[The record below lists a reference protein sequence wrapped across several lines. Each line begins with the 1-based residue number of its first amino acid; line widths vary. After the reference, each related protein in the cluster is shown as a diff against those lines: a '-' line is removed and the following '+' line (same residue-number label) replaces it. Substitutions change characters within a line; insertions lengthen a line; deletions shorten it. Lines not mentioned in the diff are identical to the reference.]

1 MSSTLSS
8 SNSTDPED
16 KKSTTTGGESPL
28 KTKTMETTAAPPS
41 ENGKPAHAEVSEK
54 LAHLD
59 ELAPEN
65 ATPQH
70 TKDKLPSSEAH
81 SLVSSPGDLMLT
93 QHQSRP
99 SSQAPARMGMGF
111 SRMRR
116 YMGKPCEIPALG
128 EVPLLKDLSE
138 AERSRVVRQFKRATF
153 KKGQVIVQAGAAD
166 DRFFVVGRGTVLL
179 TNASSLDSSMEV
191 TAGAYFGELS
201 LLDEKSKMVATAT
214 AKTDV
219 TAYFLTPEV
228 FSQNNRIELGG
239 ETHKGSGSLRNGDDV
254 NDSEVDNATY
264 DDCEVPFD
272 ELLAATNTSQLPP
285 VDRENVDWG
294 SIIRMVADGIRPTI
308 ADESEHSPAA
318 HVPLKLPDLDSSP
331 KMLPKPLS
339 SASSLCNASS
349 RYSAPLVAKEL
360 SPAGKAVA
368 APDDILRL
376 GTFDSSSLSK
386 RSFSTQAFVDRAKST
401 SLVPDSQASPKR
413 RHSVGDF
420 HTHALFQL
428 VLLHSPQLGGVHV
441 AEAAKDSEYPKTEV
455 KNLGGWQRNLDER
468 YQSSFIAS
476 LSDDDSESSSD
487 DDDSLQGDSGRAP
500 EGRRSWSA
508 KWANLKQTAS
518 QKAQAALEA
527 RRARKLAKKGF
538 TAVTE
543 VVAGSSDEEQHNV
556 DALLPDNPAS
566 EPVESES
573 ALSIVAGQ
581 PVTTP
586 PVVSVTPDPSTDST
600 LEVAPPHNQ
609 EASGED
615 NPEGNAVPTS
625 GSWRDRLKKN
635 VMAKVEEHRERKN
648 AKADLSATSEKVA
661 PSEGAPS
668 SPGSSFED
676 NGSPNAKSN
685 IQAKAGDESS
695 ITSSQL
701 DRTAEGTPST
711 EAMIEPSK
719 KSTESWRDRLKK
731 NVMAKVEERR
741 ERKSAKAEMSIT
753 SEKAAP
759 NDGASSSPGSSFE
772 DNDMLRADSTRSTDE
787 AARSLA
793 VALRGLDHT
802 LNPWFLEA
810 VTTQQRVYASKWSG
824 QWRKGVG
831 AVLPIPEESAQGGQ
845 HKASMV
851 SEQCWWVVERPSESD
866 HDAAFTFELVNASS
880 ARRLFARKY
889 TPHRWASKVTRPSI
903 SWKKQVGAG
912 PPGKTYP
919 DNLWRALPHPES
931 ATDSSEISFMVQN
944 VHSGRFLYSQ
954 QLNSA
959 TSGKNGLEELRGGAE
974 ASEKSDFS
982 FGAVGASQLHEAEFL
997 ANAAWRLVVCDDGLQ
1012 GKLPPQEGV
1021 LSSLTASELSRAD
1034 SDSQDES
1041 DDGEA
1046 EESQEDTPGMDVPAT
1061 SQEEG
1066 AIPVPGEI
1074 HPVHMPDV

>member
-1 MSSTLSS
+1 MRITSKHFLTCVACRWPKKHTFRLFWPRSWWPAAIDSSTVLELATSVPPSS
-8 SNSTDPED
+8 KSANTEDKNSTAPVEDSTSKTGTSEIVSALPSDNNSSTHADAPE
-16 KKSTTTGGESPL
+16 
-28 KTKTMETTAAPPS
+28 A
-41 ENGKPAHAEVSEK
+41 PAHSEPT
-54 LAHLD
+54 LNSI
-59 ELAPEN
+59 PSF
-65 ATPQH
+65 QH
-70 TKDKLPSSEAH
+70 SEGEMQSSEAH
-81 SLVSSPGDLMLT
+81 SLVPSPGDLMLAH
-93 QHQSRP
+93 HQTTT
-99 SSQAPARMGMGF
+99 QAPVRMGMGF

-116 YMGKPCEIPALG
+116 FMGKSRETSALG
-128 EVPLLKDLSE
+128 DVPLLKDLSE
-138 AERSRVVRQFKRATF
+138 AERARVVRQFKRATF
-153 KKGQVIVQAGAAD
+153 KKGQVIVHEGATSN
-166 DRFFVVGRGTVLL
+166 RFFVIGRGTVLFSKAD
-179 TNASSLDSSMEV
+179 TVDAPKEV
-191 TAGAYFGELS
+191 SVGACFGELS
-201 LLDEKSKMVATAT
+201 LLGEESEVMATAT

-219 TAYFLTPEV
+219 TAYYLTPEA
-228 FSQNNRIELGG
+228 FSKENKSELGSLI
-239 ETHKGSGSLRNGDDV
+239 HNDPDCLAISGGTKDDEN
-254 NDSEVDNATY
+254 NDEGN

-272 ELLAATNTSQLPP
+272 ELLAASKNSKPLS
-285 VDRENVDWG
+285 VDREHVDWD
-294 SIIRMVADGIRPTI
+294 SIIRIVAEGIRPTLPD
-308 ADESEHSPAA
+308 ASPPIPAPHA
-318 HVPLKLPDLDSSP
+318 PLKLPEVVSFP
-331 KMLPKPLS
+331 RTLPKPLS
-339 SASSLCNASS
+339 SPSSLCLASS
-349 RYSAPLVAKEL
+349 HQPVPLFGTTDSAP
-360 SPAGKAVA
+360 SGSSVA
-368 APDDILRL
+368 AAFNENFHLS
-376 GTFDSSSLSK
+376 TFDNSSLSK
-386 RSFSTQAFVDRAKST
+386 HSFSTQPFMNYGKS
-401 SLVPDSQASPKR
+401 VSQEIDLHELPQR
-413 RHSVGDF
+413 RHSIGDF
-420 HTHALFQL
+420 QTSALFKL
-428 VLLHSPQLGGVHV
+428 VLSHSPDLGREPVEPSGDK
-441 AEAAKDSEYPKTEV
+441 ESQKTTEV
-455 KNLGGWQRNLDER
+455 RNFGGWQRNLDVHDK
-468 YQSSFIAS
+468 SFFGAS

-487 DDDSLQGDSGRAP
+487 DDSLPEDSGSAQ

-508 KWANLKQTAS
+508 KWANLKQTAA

-538 TAVTE
+538 AAVAE
-543 VVAGSSDEEQHNV
+543 VIAGSSDEEPNNL
-556 DALLPDNPAS
+556 DDPLSDIPAS
-566 EPVESES
+566 TPVAIES
-573 ALSIVAGQ
+573 APSASADQ
-581 PVTTP
+581 PVISP
-586 PVVSVTPDPSTDST
+586 LVAAVSADPSIDSALGMAPT
-600 LEVAPPHNQ
+600 SIHEGPSEAAPESNAPPP
-609 EASGED
+609 AAAAPAAAPSD
-615 NPEGNAVPTS
+615 
-625 GSWRDRLKKN
+625 GSWRNRLKNN
-635 VMAKVEEHRERKN
+635 VMAKVEE
-648 AKADLSATSEKVA
+648 
-661 PSEGAPS
+661 
-668 SPGSSFED
+668 
-676 NGSPNAKSN
+676 
-685 IQAKAGDESS
+685 
-695 ITSSQL
+695 
-701 DRTAEGTPST
+701 
-711 EAMIEPSK
+711 
-719 KSTESWRDRLKK
+719 W
-731 NVMAKVEERR
+731 R
-741 ERKSAKAEMSIT
+741 ERKSATAEMSIT

>member
-1 MSSTLSS
+1 MRITSKHFLTCVACRWPKKHTFRLFWPRSWWPAAIDSSTVLELATSVPPSS
-8 SNSTDPED
+8 KSANTEDKNSTAPVEDSTSKTGTSEIVSALPSDNNSSTHADAPE
-16 KKSTTTGGESPL
+16 
-28 KTKTMETTAAPPS
+28 A
-41 ENGKPAHAEVSEK
+41 PAHSEPT
-54 LAHLD
+54 LNSI
-59 ELAPEN
+59 PSF
-65 ATPQH
+65 QH
-70 TKDKLPSSEAH
+70 SEGEMQSSEAH
-81 SLVSSPGDLMLT
+81 SLVPSPGDLMLAH
-93 QHQSRP
+93 HQTTT
-99 SSQAPARMGMGF
+99 QAPVRMGMGF

-116 YMGKPCEIPALG
+116 FMGKSRETSALG
-128 EVPLLKDLSE
+128 DVPLLKDLSE
-138 AERSRVVRQFKRATF
+138 AERARVVRQFKRATF
-153 KKGQVIVQAGAAD
+153 KKGQVIVHEGATSN
-166 DRFFVVGRGTVLL
+166 RFFVIGRGTVLFSKAD
-179 TNASSLDSSMEV
+179 TVDAPKEV
-191 TAGAYFGELS
+191 SVGACFGELS
-201 LLDEKSKMVATAT
+201 LLGEESEVMATAT

-219 TAYFLTPEV
+219 TAYYLTPEA
-228 FSQNNRIELGG
+228 FSKENKSELGSLI
-239 ETHKGSGSLRNGDDV
+239 HNDPDCLAISGGTKDDEN
-254 NDSEVDNATY
+254 NDEGN

-272 ELLAATNTSQLPP
+272 ELLAASKNSKPLS
-285 VDRENVDWG
+285 VDREHVDWD
-294 SIIRMVADGIRPTI
+294 SIIRIVAEGIRPTLPD
-308 ADESEHSPAA
+308 ASPPIPAPHA
-318 HVPLKLPDLDSSP
+318 PLKLPEVVSFP
-331 KMLPKPLS
+331 RTLPKPLS
-339 SASSLCNASS
+339 SPSSLCLASS
-349 RYSAPLVAKEL
+349 HQPVPLFGTTDSAP
-360 SPAGKAVA
+360 SGSSVA
-368 APDDILRL
+368 AAFNENFHLS
-376 GTFDSSSLSK
+376 TFDNSSLSK
-386 RSFSTQAFVDRAKST
+386 HSFSTQPFMNYGKS
-401 SLVPDSQASPKR
+401 VSQEIDLHELPQR
-413 RHSVGDF
+413 RHSIGDF
-420 HTHALFQL
+420 QTSALFKL
-428 VLLHSPQLGGVHV
+428 VLSHSPDLGREPVEPSGDK
-441 AEAAKDSEYPKTEV
+441 ESQKTTEV
-455 KNLGGWQRNLDER
+455 RNFGGWQRNLDVHDK
-468 YQSSFIAS
+468 SFFGAS

-487 DDDSLQGDSGRAP
+487 DDSLPEDSGSAQ

-508 KWANLKQTAS
+508 KWANLKQTAA

-538 TAVTE
+538 AAVAE
-543 VVAGSSDEEQHNV
+543 VIAGSSDEEPNNL
-556 DALLPDNPAS
+556 DDPLSDIPAS
-566 EPVESES
+566 TPVAIES
-573 ALSIVAGQ
+573 APSASADQ
-581 PVTTP
+581 PVISP
-586 PVVSVTPDPSTDST
+586 LVAAVSADPSIDSALGMAPT
-600 LEVAPPHNQ
+600 SIHEGPSEAAPESNAPPP
-609 EASGED
+609 AAAAPAAAPS
-615 NPEGNAVPTS
+615 A
-625 GSWRDRLKKN
+625 GSWRNRLKN
-635 VMAKVEEHRERKN
+635 
-648 AKADLSATSEKVA
+648 
-661 PSEGAPS
+661 
-668 SPGSSFED
+668 
-676 NGSPNAKSN
+676 
-685 IQAKAGDESS
+685 
-695 ITSSQL
+695 
-701 DRTAEGTPST
+701 
-711 EAMIEPSK
+711 
-719 KSTESWRDRLKK
+719 

>member
-1 MSSTLSS
+1 VPPSSKSANTEDKNSTAPVEDSTSKTGTSEIVSALPSDNNSSTHA
-8 SNSTDPED
+8 DAPE
-16 KKSTTTGGESPL
+16 
-28 KTKTMETTAAPPS
+28 A
-41 ENGKPAHAEVSEK
+41 PAHSEPT
-54 LAHLD
+54 LNSI
-59 ELAPEN
+59 PSF
-65 ATPQH
+65 QH
-70 TKDKLPSSEAH
+70 SEGEMQSSEAH
-81 SLVSSPGDLMLT
+81 SLVPSPGDLMLAH
-93 QHQSRP
+93 HQTTT
-99 SSQAPARMGMGF
+99 QAPVRMGMGF

-116 YMGKPCEIPALG
+116 FMGKSRETSALG
-128 EVPLLKDLSE
+128 DVPLLKDLSE
-138 AERSRVVRQFKRATF
+138 AERARVVRQFKRATF
-153 KKGQVIVQAGAAD
+153 KKGQVIVHEGATSN
-166 DRFFVVGRGTVLL
+166 RFFVIGRGTVLFSKAD
-179 TNASSLDSSMEV
+179 TVDAPKEV
-191 TAGAYFGELS
+191 SVGACFGELS
-201 LLDEKSKMVATAT
+201 LLGEESEVMATAT

-219 TAYFLTPEV
+219 TAYYLTPEA
-228 FSQNNRIELGG
+228 FSKENKSELGSLI
-239 ETHKGSGSLRNGDDV
+239 HNDPDCLAISGGTKDDEN
-254 NDSEVDNATY
+254 NDEGN

-272 ELLAATNTSQLPP
+272 ELLAASKNSKPLS
-285 VDRENVDWG
+285 VDREHVDWD
-294 SIIRMVADGIRPTI
+294 SIIRIVAEGIRPTLPD
-308 ADESEHSPAA
+308 ASPPIPAPHA
-318 HVPLKLPDLDSSP
+318 PLKLPEVVSFP
-331 KMLPKPLS
+331 RTLPKPLS
-339 SASSLCNASS
+339 SPSSLCLASS
-349 RYSAPLVAKEL
+349 HQPVPLFGTTDSAP
-360 SPAGKAVA
+360 SGSSVA
-368 APDDILRL
+368 AAFNENFHLS
-376 GTFDSSSLSK
+376 TFDNSSLSK
-386 RSFSTQAFVDRAKST
+386 HSFSTQPFMNYGKS
-401 SLVPDSQASPKR
+401 VSQEIDLHELPQR
-413 RHSVGDF
+413 RHSIGDF
-420 HTHALFQL
+420 QTSALFKL
-428 VLLHSPQLGGVHV
+428 VLSHSPDLGREPVEPSGDK
-441 AEAAKDSEYPKTEV
+441 ESQKTTEV
-455 KNLGGWQRNLDER
+455 RNFGGWQRNLDVHDK
-468 YQSSFIAS
+468 SFFGAS

-487 DDDSLQGDSGRAP
+487 DDSLPEDSGSAQ

-508 KWANLKQTAS
+508 KWANLKQTAA

-538 TAVTE
+538 AAVAE
-543 VVAGSSDEEQHNV
+543 VIAGSSDEEPNNL
-556 DALLPDNPAS
+556 DDPLSDIPAS
-566 EPVESES
+566 TPVAIES
-573 ALSIVAGQ
+573 APSASADQ
-581 PVTTP
+581 PVISP
-586 PVVSVTPDPSTDST
+586 FLAAAVSAEPSIDSALGMAPT
-600 LEVAPPHNQ
+600 SIHEGPSEAAPESNAPPP
-609 EASGED
+609 AAAAPS
-615 NPEGNAVPTS
+615 A
-625 GSWRDRLKKN
+625 GSWRNRLKN
-635 VMAKVEEHRERKN
+635 
-648 AKADLSATSEKVA
+648 
-661 PSEGAPS
+661 
-668 SPGSSFED
+668 
-676 NGSPNAKSN
+676 
-685 IQAKAGDESS
+685 
-695 ITSSQL
+695 
-701 DRTAEGTPST
+701 
-711 EAMIEPSK
+711 
-719 KSTESWRDRLKK
+719 